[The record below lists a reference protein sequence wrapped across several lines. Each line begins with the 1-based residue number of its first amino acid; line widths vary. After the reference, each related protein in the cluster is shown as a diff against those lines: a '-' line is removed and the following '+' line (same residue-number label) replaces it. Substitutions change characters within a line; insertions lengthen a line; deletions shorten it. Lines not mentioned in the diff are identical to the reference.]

1 MAILYVSE
9 YTAPAFFNAEPLQ
22 MGSEP
27 PNAEQTIAISG
38 TSTQLTNPL
47 QANTNFIRV
56 HNDSSGPCCV
66 AFGSSP
72 TATTQNKRLAPNQ
85 TEYFAVTPRSQ
96 VAVVSVAL

>member
-27 PNAEQTIAISG
+27 PVNEQTIAISG
-38 TSTQLTNPL
+38 SSTQLPSQL
-47 QANTNFIRV
+47 SASTNFVRI

-66 AFGSSP
+66 AFGPNP
-72 TATTQNKRLAPNQ
+72 TATTGNKRLAPNQ
-85 TEYFAVTPRSQ
+85 TEYFAVLPRSQ
-96 VAVVSVAL
+96 IAVISVAL